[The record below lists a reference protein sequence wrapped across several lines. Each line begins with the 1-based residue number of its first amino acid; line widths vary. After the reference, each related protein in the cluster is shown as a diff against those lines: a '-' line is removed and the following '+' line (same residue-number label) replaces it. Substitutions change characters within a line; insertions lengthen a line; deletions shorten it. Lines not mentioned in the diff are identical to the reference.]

1 MNNKPISHPEQYEVD
16 NLVVQANALIGT
28 QVVLDVK
35 RLDKEQVLSS
45 VIGGLKYKPEN
56 QFRD

>member
-1 MNNKPISHPEQYEVD
+1 MNNKPISHPEQYELD

-45 VIGGLKYKPEN
+45 VIGDLKYKPKN